1 MKDPNAF
8 EIVGAAARGGGL
20 TAWEANFVASLERQ
34 AARPRWRPS
43 PRQAAVI
50 RRLCAGL
57 AEAEVALIDP
67 DDTVNARRQARLPG
81 PEFVGLTARE

>member
-50 RRLCAGL
+50 RRLCATL
-57 AEAEVALIDP
+57 TEAAVALIDD
-67 DDTVNARRQARLPG
+67 DDTVDALRRDRRQG
-81 PEFVGLTARE
+81 PEFVST